1 MYSPHLMNGNF
12 LIMLSIL
19 PYQAMRFPC
28 IIHYFYNILL
38 GLEIYNCANTVRVG
52 IIGGI
57 QVQPLSTDRI
67 PPFIFQ
73 LLLLLYYVTYLHYI
87 IHFSNIEVFFL
98 KIIKTERFC
107 SVFIINLLSEEQ
119 FLYTIEL

>member
-38 GLEIYNCANTVRVG
+38 GLEIYNCANTVGVG

-57 QVQPLSTDRI
+57 KVQPLSTDRI

-87 IHFSNIEVFFL
+87 IYFSNIEVFFL